1 MKFFATNTIFFVGL
15 ACSSA
20 LAPISTDRRAFMSEI
35 ATSATIATSFAVG
48 SADPVF
54 AENYSLDVGAVEVQK
69 TTKDK
74 KKNDGGKIVGG
85 ALAAGSLLS
94 VPFFLPNLLRLAG
107 VRNAKNPTVA
117 AATPTKKV
125 TSAPS
130 KKSSVVSAKKV
141 GASAKKVTATPPKK
155 KNIFGL

>member
-1 MKFFATNTIFFVGL
+1 MKYFATSTAILFFGL
-15 ACSSA
+15 VSSSSA
-20 LAPISTDRRAFMSEI
+20 LAPTPSTNRRAFINEI
-35 ATSATIATSFAVG
+35 VTSATIATSFAVG

-54 AENYSLDVGAVEVQK
+54 AENYSLDVGEVEVRT

-107 VRNAKNPTVA
+107 VKNAKNPTVVD
-117 AATPTKKV
+117 ATSKKKGSATSTKK
-125 TSAPS
+125 A
-130 KKSSVVSAKKV
+130 
-141 GASAKKVTATPPKK
+141 GAGTKTATSTPKK
-155 KNIFGL
+155 KNMFGL